1 MTKIAIF
8 YLALYLSYL
17 IEEAGKLIV
26 FRLLP
31 CRLIHLQKH

>member
-8 YLALYLSYL
+8 YLALYL

-26 FRLLP
+26 FSLLP
-31 CRLIHLQKH
+31 CGLMHLHKH